1 MCLIIPK
8 QYKSS
13 LGVIQT
19 QQAIKDLKDYFEQ
32 RLSEN

>member
-1 MCLIIPK
+1 MCLIIPE

-19 QQAIKDLKDYFEQ
+19 QQAIKRAKGLF
-32 RLSEN
+32 

>member
-8 QYKSS
+8 EYKNS

-19 QQAIKDLKDYFEQ
+19 QQAIKDLKGFF
-32 RLSEN
+32 

>member
-1 MCLIIPK
+1 MCLIIPE

-19 QQAIKDLKDYFEQ
+19 QQAIKDAKGLF
-32 RLSEN
+32 

>member
-1 MCLIIPK
+1 MCLIIPE

-19 QQAIKDLKDYFEQ
+19 QQAIKYLKDYFEQ
-32 RLSEN
+32 RLSE

>member
-8 QYKSS
+8 KYKSS

-19 QQAIKDLKDYFEQ
+19 QQAIKDLKDYLNKDFQ
-32 RLSEN
+32 KN

>member
-1 MCLIIPK
+1 MCLIIPE

-19 QQAIKDLKDYFEQ
+19 QQAIKELMEEG
-32 RLSEN
+32 SS